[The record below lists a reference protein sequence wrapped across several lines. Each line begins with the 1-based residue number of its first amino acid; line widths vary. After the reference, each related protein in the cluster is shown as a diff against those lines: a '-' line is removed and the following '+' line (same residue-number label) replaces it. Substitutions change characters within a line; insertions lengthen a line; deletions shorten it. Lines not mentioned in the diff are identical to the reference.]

1 MEDLCVKLLYNVPNE
16 AAQEVILDRSQQ
28 FLKNIAA
35 IRQCEFRR
43 KHKNLLHTYFSAT
56 DKFVDKKIGEAAKA
70 GAFNWSS
77 PELNELRRF
86 LSKLVGI
93 D

>member
-1 MEDLCVKLLYNVPNE
+1 MCVKLLHDVPEE
-16 AAQEVILDRSQQ
+16 AVQEVILDSSQQ
-28 FLKNIAA
+28 FLKNIAD
-35 IRQCEFRR
+35 IRQREFRR

-70 GAFNWSS
+70 GAFNWRS
-77 PELNELRRF
+77 PELAELKNF

-93 D
+93 GQK